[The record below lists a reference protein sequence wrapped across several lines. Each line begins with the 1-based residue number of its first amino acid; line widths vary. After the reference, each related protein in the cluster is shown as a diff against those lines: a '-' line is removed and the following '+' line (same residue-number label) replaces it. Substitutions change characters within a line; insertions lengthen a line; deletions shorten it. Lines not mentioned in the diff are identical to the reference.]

1 MDIRYWAL
9 GLMLALGSV
18 AHADDNRGWYAGTG
32 IGQFSVDIDGAD
44 FDESDTALRV
54 FGGWKMNEILS
65 FEAGYTAFSDLSEST
80 TIPLVGTFDTDIE
93 ISSWDLY
100 ARPTWPLNDQWE
112 LFGIIGVSRIEAD
125 IELTIP
131 LLGSV
136 SDSSSDTEL
145 MYGIGG
151 SYKFNDRWAVR
162 GDWIN
167 YAVDG
172 DLSMFSIA
180 ATYNFH

>member
-18 AHADDNRGWYAGTG
+18 AHADDNRGWYAGGG
-32 IGQFSVDIDGAD
+32 IGQFSVDVDGAD
-44 FDESDTALRV
+44 FDESDTALRF
-54 FGGWKMNEILS
+54 FGGWKMNEIWS
-65 FEAGYTAFSDLSEST
+65 FEAGYTSFSEISAST
-80 TIPLVGTFDTDIE
+80 TDPFLGTVDMDVDV
-93 ISSWDLY
+93 SSLDLY

-125 IELTIP
+125 FKVTVPI
-131 LLGSV
+131 LGSV

-145 MYGIGG
+145 MYGFGG
-151 SYKFNDRWAVR
+151 SYKFDDRWAVR
-162 GDWIN
+162 GEWVTYDI
-167 YAVDG
+167 DG

-180 ATYNFH
+180 ATYNFR

>member
-9 GLMLALGSV
+9 GLMLALGSA

-44 FDESDTALRV
+44 FDESDTALRF
-54 FGGWKMNEILS
+54 FGGWKMNQTWS
-65 FEAGYTAFSDLSEST
+65 FEAGYTAFSDLSDST
-80 TIPLVGTFDTDIE
+80 TIPLLGTFDTDIE
-93 ISSWDLY
+93 ISSLDVY

-125 IELTIP
+125 IKLTIP
-131 LLGSV
+131 LVGTV

-145 MYGIGG
+145 MFGFGG
-151 SYKFNDRWAVR
+151 SYKFDDTWAVR
-162 GDWIN
+162 GEFVTYN
-167 YAVDG
+167 VDG

-180 ATYNFH
+180 GTYNFH